1 MKIFANHIKTTSSFF
16 PSILKMV
23 LFTDILKDNNDV
35 NSKSDF
41 IQWNY
46 HETSHSMIQFKTEEN
61 EGTTFQ
67 KLDISKAV

>member
-16 PSILKMV
+16 PNILKMV
-23 LFTDILKDNNDV
+23 LFTDILKDDNDV

-46 HETSHSMIQFKTEEN
+46 HFKTEEN

>member
-16 PSILKMV
+16 PNILKMV
-23 LFTDILKDNNDV
+23 LFTDILKDDNDV

-46 HETSHSMIQFKTEEN
+46 HETSYSMIQFKTEEN

>member
-16 PSILKMV
+16 PNILKMV

-35 NSKSDF
+35 NSKSGF
-41 IQWNY
+41 IKWNY

>member
-16 PSILKMV
+16 PNILKMV
-23 LFTDILKDNNDV
+23 LFTDILKDDNDV

-67 KLDISKAV
+67 KLDISNKS